1 MNPILSTIAFFV
13 SQLIFTPSF
22 LSITNACTKNTTKP
36 LEKKF
41 KYNILFLFL
50 SPLATYIY
58 ATILMIFISQQVK
71 NDTIM
76 LFVSSLSDVFIIILS
91 FICANIYTKICMN
104 LSKWYKVYYMTIY
117 LFFTLFQM
125 AFNWTY
131 NTVFGT
137 VLCNIC
143 IPICAIFYFNKYVKP
158 TFLKIKQ
165 CKHQTKPTITLIVLF
180 LISMGL
186 FVLRSIVI
194 MITTH
199 VGIDIATNSII
210 LNTLITVFTY
220 LILAF
225 LFVGTTTIITNIQ
238 HTQIIEHQSKTNI
251 QLTNDMIT
259 ALVRAIDIKDKY
271 TKGHSVRVAQYSRM
285 IAERY
290 YHDPKTIQKIY
301 QIALLHDIGKLGIP
315 DQIINKPGKL
325 TDEEYDIIKSH
336 TTKGEEILFEIK
348 SLPELI
354 YGAKYHHERYDGKGY
369 PNGLSG
375 NQIPEIAALIAVAD
389 AYDTMTSKRSY
400 KDIMPQAI
408 VKEEIKKNIGTQF
421 HPEFARIMLD
431 IINEDTNYKLHQ

>member
-1 MNPILSTIAFFV
+1 
-13 SQLIFTPSF
+13 
-22 LSITNACTKNTTKP
+22 
-36 LEKKF
+36 
-41 KYNILFLFL
+41 
-50 SPLATYIY
+50 
-58 ATILMIFISQQVK
+58 
-71 NDTIM
+71 
-76 LFVSSLSDVFIIILS
+76 
-91 FICANIYTKICMN
+91 
-104 LSKWYKVYYMTIY
+104 MTIY

-143 IPICAIFYFNKYVKP
+143 IPICAIYYFNKYVKP
-158 TFLKIKQ
+158 TFLNIKQ
-165 CKHQTKPTITLIVLF
+165 YKHQTKPTITLIVLF

-186 FVLRSIVI
+186 FVLRSLVI

-199 VGIDIATNSII
+199 IGIDIATNSII
-210 LNTLITVFTY
+210 LNTLITIFTY

-238 HTQIIEHQSKTNI
+238 HMQIIEHQSKTNI

-325 TDEEYDIIKSH
+325 TDEEYGIIKSH

-375 NQIPEIAALIAVAD
+375 DQIPEVAALIAVAD

-408 VKEEIKKNIGTQF
+408 VKEEIKKNIGKQF

-431 IINEDTNYKLHQ
+431 IINEDTNYELHQ